1 MENFNFITNFISG
14 QNTAKMFI
22 RKPIGGDNGIN
33 GESFGREME
42 FLAANGVEEVI
53 IDINSGGGSI
63 VEGFAI
69 YSAIKDAPL
78 KTTTRVIGL
87 AASMAGIISQAG
99 DKRIILDYALFHS
112 HGPQVPKG
120 KTVEK
125 ELLNKMLGS
134 LKTMISAKTDLPEDK
149 VSAMLEGEN
158 VLTALEAKQKG
169 FFDEIEV
176 TKGLKPTLAV
186 NNTIETLYEM
196 ANNFLTNNNEMSKLS
211 EILKLENATEDQM
224 VSSIEGLQ
232 NDLEAKTTEL
242 EAKTTDLEAKTT
254 ELEAKTTKLEELEA
268 KTTELEANISEMKK
282 AAATSLIENAI
293 KSGQIKEESK
303 TNWIEQ
309 ATNDLEATKN
319 LLSGISSSAKAV
331 DLNNEI
337 VVDEVVNERKEW
349 DFQKWSQEDPKGLE
363 RMKNEDEV
371 KFNELFNAYLEN

>member
-1 MENFNFITNFISG
+1 
-14 QNTAKMFI
+14 MFI
-22 RKPIGGDNGIN
+22 RKPIGGENGIN
-33 GESFGREME
+33 GEMFGREME
-42 FLAANGVEEVI
+42 FLAANGVEDVI

-78 KTTTRVIGL
+78 NTTTRVIGL

-134 LKTMISAKTDLPEDK
+134 LKTMISAKTDLPEEQ

-169 FFDEIEV
+169 FFDEIEI

-186 NNTIETLYEM
+186 NNDIETLYELT
-196 ANNFLTNNNEMSKLS
+196 NNFLTNKNEMSKLS
-211 EILKLENATEDQM
+211 EILNLENATEDQL
-224 VSSIEGLQ
+224 VSSVESLQ

-242 EAKTTDLEAKTT
+242 EAKST
-254 ELEAKTTKLEELEA
+254 ELEAKVSQVEEAEA
-268 KTTELEANISEMKK
+268 KVTELEANISEMKK
-282 AAATSLIENAI
+282 EAATSLIENAI
-293 KSGQIKEESK
+293 KSGKIKEESK

-309 ATNDLEATKN
+309 ATNDLEATKS

-331 DLNNEI
+331 ELENEI

-349 DFQKWSQEDPKGLE
+349 DFQKWGQEDPKGLE
-363 RMKNEDEV
+363 RMKNEDSE
-371 KFNELFNAYLEN
+371 KFEALFNEYLEA

>member
-1 MENFNFITNFISG
+1 
-14 QNTAKMFI
+14 MFI
-22 RKPIGGDNGIN
+22 RKSIGGENGIN
-33 GESFGREME
+33 GEVFGREME

-99 DKRIILDYALFHS
+99 DKRVILDYALFHS

-149 VSAMLEGEN
+149 VSEMLEGEN
-158 VLTALEAKQKG
+158 VLTAVEAKQKG

-176 TKGLKPTLAV
+176 TRGLKPNLEV
-186 NNTIETLYEM
+186 NNTIETLYELT
-196 ANNFLTNNNEMSKLS
+196 NNFLTNNNEMSKLS
-211 EILKLENATEDQM
+211 EILKLENATETQICET
-224 VSSIEGLQ
+224 VESLQATAGEVEGLK

-242 EAKTTDLEAKTT
+242 EAKVSEVEAAEAKV
-254 ELEAKTTKLEELEA
+254 
-268 KTTELEANISEMKK
+268 TELEANISEMKK
-282 AAATSLIENAI
+282 EAATSLIENAI

-309 ATNDLEATKN
+309 ATNDLEATKS

-331 DLNNEI
+331 ELSNEI
-337 VVDEVVNERKEW
+337 VVDEVENERKEW
-349 DFQKWSQEDPKGLE
+349 DFQKWGQEDPKGLE
-363 RMKNEDEV
+363 RMKNEDSE
-371 KFNELFNAYLEN
+371 KFEALFNAYLED